1 MFKVR
6 HIKDMLVYIMN
17 LSANRK
23 AKILASRFLKNINEL
38 NLLIMERNDYG
49 FPVVSFDGGESE
61 SAGENNG
68 EGTYGEER
76 LGK

>member
-1 MFKVR
+1 
-6 HIKDMLVYIMN
+6 
-17 LSANRK
+17 
-23 AKILASRFLKNINEL
+23 
-38 NLLIMERNDYG
+38 MERNDYG